1 MNFDTSVST
10 SVTSGVTAFLWILWM
25 KKSVVSCSGQMMR
38 DAAGMT
44 EMETVMITGVLSNTT
59 LSAQYGDEH
68 ALSAVY
74 G

>member
-1 MNFDTSVST
+1 
-10 SVTSGVTAFLWILWM
+10 
-25 KKSVVSCSGQMMR
+25 MMR

-59 LSAQYGDEH
+59 LSARYGDEH

>member
-59 LSAQYGDEH
+59 LSARYGDEH